1 MPKSPCKTCQGRG
14 RVVQRQT
21 VSVDVPA
28 GIADGQRIRLSG
40 RGHAG
45 EHGGPPGDL
54 YVLVRVKEDERFVRD
69 GDDLVTVLDVAAP
82 LAALGTTLDVPTL
95 DGPVP
100 LEIPAGAQPHEQLAL
115 RGKGMPALRRGR
127 RGDLRVVVNVVIP
140 RQALACA
147 EGADAAARRLAR
159 RGEPA
164 LRRRR
169 LLEAQAGLR
178 RMIRLALRV
187 AREDAEIALAQ
198 LLELAP
204 SGVEEV
210 DGGDWVEYAVYGS
223 PGELPDLPDLR
234 AAVGG
239 ALVEVTTSEL
249 PDDWSERWKDFHKP
263 LVLGDR
269 LAVRPPWEPSQGTAI
284 ELVIDPAQAF
294 GTGSHA
300 TTRLCLELLLEL
312 ADSSPTSAAR
322 RSMSAAARACSR
334 SPPPSSAGSRS
345 SRSTTTSSASTRR
358 SRTRRS
364 TTWSSTSAE
373 ATCATRR
380 CRPRRP
386 CSRTCCGRCCS
397 STPRTCPKP
406 PRRLIASG
414 LLVHEGDEIA
424 AAFAEHGLR
433 ERARAERG
441 EWCALLLAAD

>member
-1 MPKSPCKTCQGRG
+1 
-14 RVVQRQT
+14 
-21 VSVDVPA
+21 
-28 GIADGQRIRLSG
+28 
-40 RGHAG
+40 
-45 EHGGPPGDL
+45 
-54 YVLVRVKEDERFVRD
+54 
-69 GDDLVTVLDVAAP
+69 
-82 LAALGTTLDVPTL
+82 
-95 DGPVP
+95 
-100 LEIPAGAQPHEQLAL
+100 
-115 RGKGMPALRRGR
+115 
-127 RGDLRVVVNVVIP
+127 
-140 RQALACA
+140 
-147 EGADAAARRLAR
+147 
-159 RGEPA
+159 
-164 LRRRR
+164 
-169 LLEAQAGLR
+169 
-178 RMIRLALRV
+178 MIRLALRV

-210 DGGDWVEYAVYGS
+210 DAGDWVEYAVYGS

-312 ADSSPTSAAR
+312 ADSSPERGPAVDVGCGSGVLAI
-322 RSMSAAARACSR
+322 AAAKLGWEPVVAVDYDQLSVDATIENAAVNDVTLDVRRGDLR
-334 SPPPSSAGSRS
+334 SETMPAAPTVLANLL
-345 SRSTTTSSASTRR
+345 
-358 SRTRRS
+358 
-364 TTWSSTSAE
+364 
-373 ATCATRR
+373 
-380 CRPRRP
+380 RPLLLEYAADLP
-386 CSRTCCGRCCS
+386 E
-397 STPRTCPKP
+397 P

-424 AAFAEHGLR
+424 AAFAPHGLR
-433 ERARAERG
+433 ERARVERG